1 MSNTS
6 YEAKAKS
13 AINAL
18 VQYAYDK
25 LGMPDV
31 DLVYAKNALLDIL
44 KIDEPSED
52 IETNTDIYYLLDNI
66 TKYAIEKGLT
76 TEDEAVNF
84 QTRVMGAIT
93 PPPSSVIEEF
103 ENVAFCSIESFVVWM
118 WSARQNSRC
127 GQCRDS

>member
-52 IETNTDIYYLLDNI
+52 IETNTDIYYLLDNVN
-66 TKYAIEKGLT
+66 KYL
-76 TEDEAVNF
+76 F
-84 QTRVMGAIT
+84 QYLRLVRL
-93 PPPSSVIEEF
+93 SLK
-103 ENVAFCSIESFVVWM
+103 CLK
-118 WSARQNSRC
+118 
-127 GQCRDS
+127 